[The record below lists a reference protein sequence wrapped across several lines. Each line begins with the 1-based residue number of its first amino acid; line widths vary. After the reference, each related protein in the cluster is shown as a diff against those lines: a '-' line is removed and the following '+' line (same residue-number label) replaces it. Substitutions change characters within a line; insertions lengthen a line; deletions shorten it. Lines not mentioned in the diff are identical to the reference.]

1 MERQAVVAGKAMLAT
16 VVRQFAPSRI
26 ERQLL
31 AQVFECVVTVRRPE
45 GSGLD
50 ELIGDPSF
58 RETLSDADDSAAT
71 ITTRS
76 AA

>member
-1 MERQAVVAGKAMLAT
+1 MERQAVLASKAMLAT

-45 GSGLD
+45 GSGFD
-50 ELIGDPSF
+50 ELVGDPSS
-58 RETLSDADDSAAT
+58 RETFSVGDDSAAT
-71 ITTRS
+71 IATRS

>member
-1 MERQAVVAGKAMLAT
+1 MERQAVVASKAMLAA

-31 AQVFECVVTVRRPE
+31 TQVFECVVTVRRSE
-45 GSGLD
+45 GSEFD
-50 ELIGDPSF
+50 ELIGDPSS
-58 RETLSDADDSAAT
+58 RDKPAEGDDLAVT
-71 ITTRS
+71 IVTRS